1 MNELRVCGG
10 RQTPNYGFTTV
21 NMGPTHGEFARFQP
35 GPAIAMGYDDLKVI
49 EAARFLTSI
58 ASDTEVGST
67 VADAL
72 AAARVLDAVAKAAES
87 GQWVTVDAQVAT
99 VQ

>member
-1 MNELRVCGG
+1 
-10 RQTPNYGFTTV
+10 
-21 NMGPTHGEFARFQP
+21 
-35 GPAIAMGYDDLKVI
+35 MGYDDLKVI